1 MKKLIMGLGLS
12 AIVGFSAAAS
22 AGQCTMNKL
31 KGWYVVSG
39 TTDDTN
45 SYYGA
50 GFFYRIVL
58 NKNGNGKVVAAAE
71 LIDGEIKA
79 DYVQFPIKWD
89 VAGDCTGNVF
99 VDDGRGG
106 INMVFAVSGRQSEP
120 VLTGLA
126 DASFRGMSGLWRAEK
141 VRF

>member
-22 AGQCTMNKL
+22 AGQCTKDRL

-39 TTDDTN
+39 TTDDNN

-58 NKNGNGKVVAAAE
+58 YKNGTGKVRAAAE
-71 LIDGEIKA
+71 LIDGEIEA
-79 DYVQFPIKWD
+79 DYVQFPIEWD
-89 VAGDCTGNVF
+89 VAGDCTGSAF

-106 INMVFAVSGRQSEP
+106 INLVFAVSGRQSEP
-120 VLTGLA
+120 VLTGLS
-126 DASFRGMSGLWRAEK
+126 DASFREMSGLWRAEK